1 MNDTTSTAG
10 SSQAETTLPANVPV
24 AATAAG
30 LPRQS
35 WRMLV
40 LVFVVVAAL
49 AWAGVYFLRGIPLTG
64 KGAEVRPAPAA
75 SAPAA
80 GQAKPVKALT
90 DEQLDRMVAQVS
102 EQTQREPKNHTAWA
116 MLAHT
121 YEMQGKFP
129 EAVRA
134 YAKLIELVPRDA
146 QLLAD
151 YADALAVANG
161 RSFKGEPQALI
172 DRALAADPKNA
183 KALALAATAQM
194 DEKAWD
200 KAQGYWERVQKATQ
214 DPALLELAQVGL
226 TQVQAL
232 SGKAVAPQKTAS
244 GVPGAT
250 LAGTVTVAEALKGQ
264 LPKQGTLY
272 VFARPA
278 QGSRMPVA
286 LLKKQVADLP
296 LSFVLDDAAAMVPGV
311 GLSGQKDVVVV
322 ARISVTGNVTPA
334 PGDLQGVSAP
344 IPVGQKGIK
353 LEINEVLK

>member
-1 MNDTTSTAG
+1 MNDSTSSAG
-10 SSQAETTLPANVPV
+10 IAQADAPAP
-24 AATAAG
+24 ATG
-30 LPRQS
+30 LPKQS
-35 WRMLV
+35 WLMLV

-49 AWAGVYFLRGIPLTG
+49 AWAGVYFLRGVPLTTTG
-64 KGAEVRPAPAA
+64 KEASPAPAA
-75 SAPAA
+75 SAPAP

-90 DEQLDRMVAQVS
+90 DEQLDRMIAQVS

-121 YEMQGKFP
+121 YEMRGKFS

-161 RSFKGEPQALI
+161 RSFKGEPQSLI
-172 DRALAADPKNA
+172 DRALAVDPKNA

-232 SGKAVAPQKTAS
+232 SGKAGAPQKAAS

-250 LAGTVTVAEALKGQ
+250 LAGTVTVADALKAQ

-311 GLSGQKDVVVV
+311 GLSGQKEVVVV
-322 ARISVTGNVTPA
+322 ARISLSGNVTPA

-344 IPVGQKGIK
+344 VPVGQKAIK

>member
-1 MNDTTSTAG
+1 MNEQTSPAG
-10 SSQAETTLPANVPV
+10 TSQAEVPASKSHQEAVP
-24 AATAAG
+24 AAG
-30 LPRQS
+30 LSRQS
-35 WRMLV
+35 WLMLV
-40 LVFVVVAAL
+40 SVFVVVAAL
-49 AWAGVYFLRGIPLTG
+49 AWAGVYFWRAIALGS
-64 KGAEVRPAPAA
+64 KGEEARPAAAA
-75 SAPAA
+75 SAPTA

-172 DRALAADPKNA
+172 ERALVADPKNA

-214 DPALLELAQVGL
+214 DPALLELAQMGL

-232 SGKAVAPQKTAS
+232 SGKAASPQRAAS
-244 GVPGAT
+244 GAAGAA
-250 LAGTVTVAEALKGQ
+250 LAGTVTVAESIKAQ
-264 LPKQGTLY
+264 VPKQGTLF

-286 LLKKQVADLP
+286 LLKKQVTDLP

-322 ARISVTGNVTPA
+322 ARISVSGNVTPA

-344 IPVGQKGIK
+344 VPVGQKAIK